1 MFESL
6 RIFAAVLP
14 AASLWAAGL
23 GWTNRSIS
31 VQRRNRL
38 VVGSAWVGL
47 AASVLGLLMA
57 IGAKPLA
64 VGVAGPLSAVLG
76 ITVDNV
82 AVVMLTLVSFL
93 AVVVTRYS
101 VSYLAGHVRQGQFM
115 TWLARTIAAVLTLVI
130 AGNLLLFFLAW
141 MAMSLCLHQLLIFNA
156 NRPGAI
162 LAARKKFIVSRCGD
176 LCLIAAL
183 IVSYCTFGTW
193 QFQTLF
199 AAANSSLHAAGG
211 GNWIAWL
218 LVAAACLKSAQF
230 PFHSWLPD
238 TMETPTP
245 VSALMHAGI
254 INAGGFLLIRFSPLL
269 LNYPTPLMALSIVA
283 IATIITGSL
292 AMMTQTSVKRQ
303 LAYSTV
309 AQMGFMMLECGLG
322 AFGLALV
329 HLVAHGL
336 YKSHCFLI
344 SGSTIKKAPIV
355 PLRKIHRQH
364 HRVAHAAGAI
374 AAIGMLLTATALAV
388 FKLVPINHLPLLLT
402 VGISWCLLIWR
413 ALAGRYSKASAM
425 RWIAGLAL
433 LAAAYPL
440 LMLISDLIMKTN
452 QFVAGGFGTR
462 TAPPESWAISLVIC
476 GLLLAMGL
484 FQWQVISGRR
494 PAYMRALYV
503 HAVSGFYIGIAANRL
518 TAWIW
523 SVRESFCKSVPLL
536 VQPQSSHAETI

>member
-6 RIFAAVLP
+6 RIFTAVLP
-14 AASLWAAGL
+14 AVSLWAAGL
-23 GWTNRSIS
+23 GWADGRIS
-31 VQRRNRL
+31 VQGRNRL
-38 VVGSAWVGL
+38 VVGAAWMGL
-47 AASVLGLLMA
+47 AASILCTLMTM
-57 IGAKPLA
+57 GGKPLDVSA
-64 VGVAGPLSAVLG
+64 KGPLSVVMG
-76 ITVDNV
+76 IYIDNV
-82 AVVMLTLVSFL
+82 ALVMLMLVSFL
-93 AVVVTRYS
+93 AVIVTRYS
-101 VSYLAGHVRQGQFM
+101 ASYLAGHMRQGQFM

-141 MAMSLCLHQLLIFNA
+141 LAMSLCLHQLLIFNST
-156 NRPGAI
+156 RPGAM

-176 LCLIAAL
+176 LCLIGAL
-183 IVSYCTFGTW
+183 LVSYCTFGTW
-193 QFQTLF
+193 RFQPLF
-199 AAANSSLHAAGG
+199 AAADSSLHAAG

-269 LNYPTPLMALSIVA
+269 LNDPTPLMALTIVA

-322 AFGLALV
+322 AFGLALI

-355 PLRKIHRQH
+355 QLRKLHRQH
-364 HRVAHAAGAI
+364 HRIAHVAAAI
-374 AAIGMLLTATALAV
+374 CAIGMLLAAAGSAAL
-388 FKLVPINHLPLLLT
+388 KQVPINHLPLLLT
-402 VGISWCLLIWR
+402 LGVSWCLLIWR
-413 ALAGRYSKASAM
+413 ALAGRYSKASMM

-433 LAAAYPL
+433 LATTYPL
-440 LMLISDLIMKTN
+440 LILVSNLILGTN
-452 QFVAGGFGTR
+452 QFFVGGYCTGNT
-462 TAPPESWAISLVIC
+462 PPESWAILPLIC
-476 GLLLAMGL
+476 GLLLAMGV
-484 FQWQVISGRR
+484 FQWQVISGQR

-503 HAVSGFYIGIAANRL
+503 HAVSGFYIGTAANRL
-518 TAWIW
+518 TSWIW
-523 SVRESFCKSVPLL
+523 SMKDGFCTSVPLL
-536 VQPQSSHAETI
+536 AQNQSGQAETI

>member
-23 GWTNRSIS
+23 GRANGSIS

-38 VVGSAWVGL
+38 VVGAAWMGL
-47 AASVLGLLMA
+47 AASVLCTLWA
-57 IGAKPLA
+57 IGAQALD
-64 VGVAGPLSAVLG
+64 VGVGGRWSEVAGVY
-76 ITVDNV
+76 IDNV
-82 AVVMLTLVSFL
+82 SLVMLMLVSFL
-93 AVVVTRYS
+93 AVLITRYS
-101 VSYLAGHVRQGQFM
+101 VSYLAGHPRQKQFM
-115 TWLARTIAAVLTLVI
+115 TWLARTIATVLTLVV

-141 MAMSLCLHQLLIFNA
+141 IAMSLCLHQLLIFNST
-156 NRPGAI
+156 RPGAT

-176 LCLIAAL
+176 LCLIGAL
-183 IVSYCTFGTW
+183 TVSYWTFGTW
-193 QFQTLF
+193 QFQPLF
-199 AAANSSLHAAGG
+199 AAAHSSLHAAGG

-269 LNYPTPLMALSIVA
+269 LNYPAPLMVLAIVG
-283 IATIITGSL
+283 IATIVTGSL

-336 YKSHCFLI
+336 YKSHCFLA
-344 SGSTIKKAPIV
+344 SGSTIKKSPIIQFG
-355 PLRKIHRQH
+355 KIYRQH
-364 HRVAHAAGAI
+364 HFVANAAAAAATVCMLI
-374 AAIGMLLTATALAV
+374 AVAWLALRQQVPMTAV
-388 FKLVPINHLPLLLT
+388 PLLLA
-402 VGISWCLLIWR
+402 VGISGCLLIWR
-413 ALAGRYSKASAM
+413 AIAGRYSRASVM
-425 RWIAGLAL
+425 RWAGGLVL

-440 LMLISDLIMKTN
+440 LTMISALLLGAN
-452 QFVAGGFGTR
+452 QFVAGRLGAGN
-462 TAPPESWAISLVIC
+462 APPVSWVILPLIC
-476 GLLLAMGL
+476 GLLLALGL
-484 FQWQVISGRR
+484 FQWQVISGRK

-518 TAWIW
+518 TSWIW
-523 SVRESFCKSVPLL
+523 SMGEDFRKSVPLL
-536 VQPQSSHAETI
+536 VQPQPSQAETI

>member
-6 RIFAAVLP
+6 RIFTAVLP
-14 AASLWAAGL
+14 AVSLWAAGL
-23 GWTNRSIS
+23 GWADGRIS
-31 VQRRNRL
+31 VQGRNRL
-38 VVGSAWVGL
+38 VVGAAWMGL
-47 AASVLGLLMA
+47 AASILCTLMA
-57 IGAKPLA
+57 MGGKPLDVSA
-64 VGVAGPLSAVLG
+64 KGPLSVVMG
-76 ITVDNV
+76 IYIDNV
-82 AVVMLTLVSFL
+82 ALVMLMLVSFL
-93 AVVVTRYS
+93 AVIVTRYS
-101 VSYLAGHVRQGQFM
+101 ASYLAGHVRQGQFM

-141 MAMSLCLHQLLIFNA
+141 LAMSLCLHQLLLFNST
-156 NRPGAI
+156 RPGAI

-176 LCLIAAL
+176 LCLIGAL
-183 IVSYCTFGTW
+183 LVSYCTFGTW
-193 QFQTLF
+193 RFQPLF
-199 AAANSSLHAAGG
+199 AAADSSLHAAG

-269 LNYPTPLMALSIVA
+269 LNDPTPLMALTIVA

-322 AFGLALV
+322 AFGLALI

-355 PLRKIHRQH
+355 QLRKLHRQH
-364 HRVAHAAGAI
+364 HRIAHVAAAI
-374 AAIGMLLTATALAV
+374 CAIGMLLAAAGSAAL
-388 FKLVPINHLPLLLT
+388 KQVPINHLPLLLT
-402 VGISWCLLIWR
+402 LGVSWCLLIWR
-413 ALAGRYSKASAM
+413 ALAGRYSKASMM

-433 LAAAYPL
+433 LATTYPL
-440 LMLISDLIMKTN
+440 LILVSNLILGTN
-452 QFVAGGFGTR
+452 QFVVGGYGTGN
-462 TAPPESWAISLVIC
+462 TPPESWAILPLIC
-476 GLLLAMGL
+476 GLLLAMGV
-484 FQWQVISGRR
+484 FQWQVISGQR

-503 HAVSGFYIGIAANRL
+503 HAVSGFYIGTAANRL
-518 TAWIW
+518 TSWIW
-523 SVRESFCKSVPLL
+523 SMKNGFCKSVPLL
-536 VQPQSSHAETI
+536 AQNQSGQAETI

>member
-6 RIFAAVLP
+6 RIFTAVLP
-14 AASLWAAGL
+14 AVSLWAAGL
-23 GWTNRSIS
+23 GWADGRIS
-31 VQRRNRL
+31 VRGRNRL
-38 VVGSAWVGL
+38 VVGAAWMGL
-47 AASVLGLLMA
+47 AASILCTLMA
-57 IGAKPLA
+57 MGGKPLDVSA
-64 VGVAGPLSAVLG
+64 KGPLSVVMG
-76 ITVDNV
+76 IYIDNV
-82 AVVMLTLVSFL
+82 ALVMLMLVSFL
-93 AVVVTRYS
+93 AVIVTRYS
-101 VSYLAGHVRQGQFM
+101 ASYLAGHVRQGQFM

-141 MAMSLCLHQLLIFNA
+141 LAMSLCLHQLLLFNST
-156 NRPGAI
+156 RPGAI

-176 LCLIAAL
+176 LCLIGAL
-183 IVSYCTFGTW
+183 LVSYCTFGTW
-193 QFQTLF
+193 RFQPLF
-199 AAANSSLHAAGG
+199 AAADSSLHAAG

-269 LNYPTPLMALSIVA
+269 LNDPTPLMALTIVA

-322 AFGLALV
+322 AFGLALI

-355 PLRKIHRQH
+355 QLRKLHRQH
-364 HRVAHAAGAI
+364 HRIAHVAAAI
-374 AAIGMLLTATALAV
+374 CAIGMLLAAAGSAAL
-388 FKLVPINHLPLLLT
+388 KQVPINHLPLLLT
-402 VGISWCLLIWR
+402 LGVSWCLLIWR
-413 ALAGRYSKASAM
+413 ALAGRYSKASMM

-433 LAAAYPL
+433 LATTYPL
-440 LMLISDLIMKTN
+440 LILVSNLILGTN
-452 QFVAGGFGTR
+452 QFVVGGYGTGN
-462 TAPPESWAISLVIC
+462 TPPESWAILPLIC
-476 GLLLAMGL
+476 GLLLAMGV
-484 FQWQVISGRR
+484 FQWQVISGQR

-503 HAVSGFYIGIAANRL
+503 HAVSGFYIGTAANRL
-518 TAWIW
+518 TSWIW
-523 SVRESFCKSVPLL
+523 SMKDGFCTSVPLL
-536 VQPQSSHAETI
+536 AQNQSGQAETI

>member
-6 RIFAAVLP
+6 RIFSAVLP
-14 AASLWAAGL
+14 AVSLWTAGL
-23 GWTNRSIS
+23 GRANESIS
-31 VQRRNRL
+31 VRGRNRL
-38 VVGSAWVGL
+38 VVGAAWVGL
-47 AASVLGLLMA
+47 AASVLCTLMA
-57 IGAKPLA
+57 IGGRPLDVSVRGLLSEV
-64 VGVAGPLSAVLG
+64 VG
-76 ITVDNV
+76 IYIDNV
-82 AVVMLTLVSFL
+82 ALVMLTLVSFL
-93 AVVVTRYS
+93 AVIVTRYS
-101 VSYLAGHVRQGQFM
+101 ASYLAGHVRQRQFM

-141 MAMSLCLHQLLIFNA
+141 IAMSLCLHQLLLFNST
-156 NRPGAI
+156 RPGAI

-176 LCLIAAL
+176 LCLIGAL
-183 IVSYCTFGTW
+183 TVSYCTFGTW
-193 QFQTLF
+193 HFQPLF
-199 AAANSSLHAAGG
+199 AAAGNSLHAAGG
-211 GNWIAWL
+211 GDWIAWL

-269 LNYPTPLMALSIVA
+269 ANYPTPLMALAMVA

-355 PLRKIHRQH
+355 QLRKIHRQH
-364 HRVAHAAGAI
+364 HRVAHWVAAICAICVLPAAAG
-374 AAIGMLLTATALAV
+374 LTIL
-388 FKLVPINHLPLLLT
+388 KQVPINHLPLLLT
-402 VGISWCLLIWR
+402 AGITWCLLIWR
-413 ALAGRYSKASAM
+413 ALAGRYGKASVM

-433 LAAAYPL
+433 LAATYPL
-440 LMLISDLIMKTN
+440 LILISDLILGAN
-452 QFVAGGFGTR
+452 QFVAGGLGTGN
-462 TAPPESWAISLVIC
+462 TPPESWAILPVIC

-484 FQWQVISGRR
+484 FQWQVISGQR

-523 SVRESFCKSVPLL
+523 SVRDGFCKWVPRLE
-536 VQPQSSHAETI
+536 QPQISQAETI

>member
-23 GWTNRSIS
+23 GRANGSIS
-31 VQRRNRL
+31 VHRRNRL
-38 VVGSAWVGL
+38 VVGAAWMGL
-47 AASVLGLLMA
+47 AASILCTLMA
-57 IGAKPLA
+57 MGGNPLDVSA
-64 VGVAGPLSAVLG
+64 RGPLSVVMG
-76 ITVDNV
+76 IYIDNV
-82 AVVMLTLVSFL
+82 ALVMLMLVSFL
-93 AVVVTRYS
+93 AVIVTRYS
-101 VSYLAGHVRQGQFM
+101 ASYLAGHMRQGQFM

-141 MAMSLCLHQLLIFNA
+141 LAMSLCLHQLLIFNLT
-156 NRPGAI
+156 RPGAM

-176 LCLIAAL
+176 LCLIGAL
-183 IVSYCTFGTW
+183 LVSYYTFGTW
-193 QFQTLF
+193 RFQPLF
-199 AAANSSLHAAGG
+199 AATDSSLHAVG

-254 INAGGFLLIRFSPLL
+254 INAGGFLLIRLSPLL
-269 LNYPTPLMALSIVA
+269 LNYPMPLMALTIA
-283 IATIITGSL
+283 ALATIITGSL

-322 AFGLALV
+322 AFGLALI

-355 PLRKIHRQH
+355 QLRKLHRQH
-364 HRVAHAAGAI
+364 HRVAHVAAAI
-374 AAIGMLLTATALAV
+374 CAIGMLLAAAALAAL
-388 FKLVPINHLPLLLT
+388 KQVPINHLPLLLT

-413 ALAGRYSKASAM
+413 AIAGRYSKASMM

-433 LAAAYPL
+433 LAATYPL
-440 LMLISDLIMKTN
+440 LILISNLILGAN
-452 QFVAGGFGTR
+452 QFVVGGYGTGK
-462 TAPPESWAISLVIC
+462 TPPESWAILPLIC
-476 GLLLAMGL
+476 GLLLAMGV
-484 FQWQVISGRR
+484 FQWQVISGQR

-503 HAVSGFYIGIAANRL
+503 HAVSGFYIGTAANRL
-518 TAWIW
+518 TSWIW
-523 SVRESFCKSVPLL
+523 SMKDGFCKSVPLL
-536 VQPQSSHAETI
+536 AQNQPGQAETI

>member
-6 RIFAAVLP
+6 RIFTAVLP
-14 AASLWAAGL
+14 AVSLWAAGL
-23 GWTNRSIS
+23 GWADGRIS
-31 VQRRNRL
+31 VRGRNRL
-38 VVGSAWVGL
+38 VVGAAWMGL
-47 AASVLGLLMA
+47 AASILCTLMA
-57 IGAKPLA
+57 MGGKPLDVSA
-64 VGVAGPLSAVLG
+64 KGPLSVVMG
-76 ITVDNV
+76 IYIDNV
-82 AVVMLTLVSFL
+82 ALVMLMLVSFL
-93 AVVVTRYS
+93 AVIVTRYS
-101 VSYLAGHVRQGQFM
+101 ASYLAGHVRQGQFM

-141 MAMSLCLHQLLIFNA
+141 LAMSLCLHQLLLFNST
-156 NRPGAI
+156 RPGAI

-176 LCLIAAL
+176 LCLIGAL
-183 IVSYCTFGTW
+183 LVSYCTFGTW
-193 QFQTLF
+193 RFQPLF
-199 AAANSSLHAAGG
+199 AAADSSLHAAG

-269 LNYPTPLMALSIVA
+269 LNDPTPLMALTIVA
-283 IATIITGSL
+283 SATIITGSL

-322 AFGLALV
+322 AFGLALI

-355 PLRKIHRQH
+355 QLRKLHRQH
-364 HRVAHAAGAI
+364 HRVAHVAAAI
-374 AAIGMLLTATALAV
+374 CAIGMLLAAAGSAAL
-388 FKLVPINHLPLLLT
+388 KQVPINHLPLLLT
-402 VGISWCLLIWR
+402 LGVSWCLLIWR
-413 ALAGRYSKASAM
+413 ALAGRYSKASMM

-433 LAAAYPL
+433 LAATYPL
-440 LMLISDLIMKTN
+440 LILVSNLILGAN
-452 QFVAGGFGTR
+452 QFVVGGYGTGN
-462 TAPPESWAISLVIC
+462 TPPESWAILPLIC
-476 GLLLAMGL
+476 GLLLAMGV
-484 FQWQVISGRR
+484 FQWQVISGQR

-503 HAVSGFYIGIAANRL
+503 HAVSGFYIGTAANRL
-518 TAWIW
+518 TSWIW
-523 SVRESFCKSVPLL
+523 SMKDGFCTSVPLL
-536 VQPQSSHAETI
+536 AQNQSGQAETI